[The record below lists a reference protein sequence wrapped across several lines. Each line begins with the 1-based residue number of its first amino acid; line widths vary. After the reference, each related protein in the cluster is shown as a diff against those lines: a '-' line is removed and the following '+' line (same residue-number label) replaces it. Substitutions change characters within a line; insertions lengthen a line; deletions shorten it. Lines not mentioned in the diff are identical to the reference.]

1 MHFQFNQSE
10 AFEDLAKMADRF
22 GKCVKEAMDDPELA
36 EKFRRFGAQF
46 DTGSPF
52 EKDSQRGRKAHEPKA
67 YPSHGPRMNRYRDAE
82 GALVF
87 EFLLPGFELSG
98 IDLRFRD
105 DTMYLSA
112 ILPQGIAEQA
122 AKRNVSQGFSLSDFE
137 RLEFSVSGDDY
148 DQGRAKAVMRNG
160 ILTIRIPAK
169 DPADDPNSIKIE
181 IVKEG
186 N

>member
-46 DTGSPF
+46 ETGSPF
-52 EKDSQRGRKAHEPKA
+52 DKGGHRGPKPQA
-67 YPSHGPRMNRYRDAE
+67 PKGPSGYAPRMNRFHDAQ
-82 GALVF
+82 GSLVF

-98 IDLRFRD
+98 VDLRFRE

-112 ILPQGIAEQA
+112 ILPQGFTEQSGRRYA
-122 AKRNVSQGFSLSDFE
+122 SQGFSLSDFE
-137 RLEFSVSGDDY
+137 RLEYAVPADDY
-148 DQGRAKAVMRNG
+148 EQGMAKAVMRNG
-160 ILTIRIPAK
+160 VLTIRIPAK

>member
-46 DTGSPF
+46 ETGRPFENEKQRGPKANAPKGSPI
-52 EKDSQRGRKAHEPKA
+52 
-67 YPSHGPRMNRYRDAE
+67 HGPRMNRYHDAD
-82 GALVF
+82 GTLVF

-98 IDLRFRD
+98 VDLRFRD

-112 ILPQGIAEQA
+112 SLPQGYSDQA
-122 AKRNVSQGFSLSDFE
+122 GRRYANQGFSLNDFE
-137 RLEFSVSGDDY
+137 RLEYLVAADDY

-160 ILTIRIPAK
+160 VLTISIPAK